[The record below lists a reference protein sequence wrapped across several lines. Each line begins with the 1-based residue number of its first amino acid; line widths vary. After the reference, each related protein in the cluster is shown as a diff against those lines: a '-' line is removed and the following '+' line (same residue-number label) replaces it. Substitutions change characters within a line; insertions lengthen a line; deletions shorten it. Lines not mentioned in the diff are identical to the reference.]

1 MDDYFQF
8 SHMYDF
14 TSISYHTHTN
24 NTQKASENGGGNL
37 VGKTKALSTNM
48 LYYSGYKYASKM
60 GKELGYVSNDIII
73 ITLEEK
79 AKLLKKTIQER
90 LWSSTLQNYA
100 YFEDEYGLLVEHT
113 EGLGSALALLEFDDH
128 DDNTTVERNN
138 MIFESTYTTKE
149 YGIPCLWPQFQYS
162 ANVWEWRV
170 ARHYHNGRLWPF
182 VQGYWAMAAAH
193 HRREDV
199 FTNALRGIT
208 ALSQIGNTFAEYYN
222 LNGTYVDGRRSQLW
236 SAAGYIS
243 MIYHGIFGIRL
254 NVDGI
259 HFSHPMKTKE
269 LFSSSATTIE
279 LKELRYRR
287 MILNI
292 RLHGFG
298 KSIVSFKVN
307 QIERNDM
314 LIKSSETGVIDVDI
328 TLE

>member
-1 MDDYFQF
+1 MPSY
-8 SHMYDF
+8 
-14 TSISYHTHTN
+14 ISHTHTHIF
-24 NTQKASENGGGNL
+24 KASENGGGNL

-60 GKELGYVSNDIII
+60 GKELGFVSA
-73 ITLEEK
+73 ITINALEEK
-79 AKLLKKTIQER
+79 ARLLKVTIQQR

-100 YFEDEYGLLVEHT
+100 YFEDEYGLLVDHT
-113 EGLGSALALLEFDDH
+113 EGLGSALALLEFDN
-128 DDNTTVERNN
+128 DDDEEDTERND

-162 ANVWEWRV
+162 SNVWEWRV
-170 ARHYHNGRLWPF
+170 ARHYHNGRSWPF

-193 HRREDV
+193 HKREDL

-208 ALSQIGNTFAEYYN
+208 ALSRIGNTFAEYYN

-243 MIYHGIFGIRL
+243 MIYHGIFGIRPD
-254 NVDGI
+254 VDGI
-259 HFSHPMKTKE
+259 RFSHPMKSKKIFTA
-269 LFSSSATTIE
+269 SDTIE
-279 LKELRYRR
+279 LRELRYRG

-292 RLHGFG
+292 RLHGIG

-307 QIERNDM
+307 QNERDD
-314 LIKSSETGVIDVDI
+314 LIIKLSETGVIDIDI